1 MENQNSICYTQV
13 EGLISTSEIY
23 TNQNRKWENLKTKEF
38 VVFDEKMKRAPSKKR
53 ENFYIFSFVALL
65 ESNKNYPR
73 IQNR

>member
-1 MENQNSICYTQV
+1 MKNQNSICYTQV

-53 ENFYIFSFVALL
+53 ENFT
-65 ESNKNYPR
+65 
-73 IQNR
+73 

>member
-38 VVFDEKMKRAPSKKR
+38 VVFDEKMKRVPSEKR
-53 ENFYIFSFVALL
+53 ENFT
-65 ESNKNYPR
+65 
-73 IQNR
+73 